1 MSCISAQREPHS
13 LRILIVEDERD
24 VLDMLEEV
32 LSSEGHTVST
42 ALDGNAGLDCFQR
55 HTFDIVLTDLNMPG
69 ISGLEMAGRMKKIS
83 PSVPVIL
90 LTGWD
95 VGLDTAELAAKG
107 INCFIKKPFT
117 IADILQALDDLCGA
131 GQTLVEAP

>member
-1 MSCISAQREPHS
+1 MSAQTNPRS

-32 LSSEGHTVST
+32 LTGEGHTVIT
-42 ALDGNAGLDCFQR
+42 ALDGKAGLDCFQR
-55 HTFDIVLTDLNMPG
+55 QPVDIVLTDLNMPG
-69 ISGLEMAGRMKKIS
+69 ISGLEMASRIKKIN
-83 PSVPVIL
+83 PSVPVML

-107 INCFIKKPFT
+107 IDCFIKKPFT
-117 IADILQALDDLCGA
+117 IADILLALDDLCGA
-131 GQTLVEAP
+131 GQKAVEAP